1 MDIGLF
7 ILEMQ
12 GQIWVFTFSK
22 YFSLKCSFEPCFWFH
37 EFFFPKKY
45 RTLKA
50 NCIRVRPQWMY
61 EDRHIV
67 GDIPLHA
74 LMIPG
79 THNSGAYDVNFGVS
93 ILTYLLSTMGN

>member
-1 MDIGLF
+1 
-7 ILEMQ
+7 MQ
-12 GQIWVFTFSK
+12 GQIWVFIFSK
-22 YFSLKCSFEPCFWFH
+22 YFFSGVLLNHAFGFTS
-37 EFFFPKKY
+37 FFFPKKY

-93 ILTYLLSTMGN
+93 ILTYA

>member
-1 MDIGLF
+1 M
-7 ILEMQ
+7 
-12 GQIWVFTFSK
+12 
-22 YFSLKCSFEPCFWFH
+22 
-37 EFFFPKKY
+37 
-45 RTLKA
+45 KA

-93 ILTYLLSTMGN
+93 ILTIRKTLEHFTIYLVQSMVSYSLFIHIFWKFSFNTRIF

>member
-12 GQIWVFTFSK
+12 GQIWVFIYFLSIFFWCSK
-22 YFSLKCSFEPCFWFH
+22 KYFWFH
-37 EFFFPKKY
+37 EFFFFFLKY

-67 GDIPLHA
+67 GDMPLHA

-93 ILTYLLSTMGN
+93 STIS

>member
-1 MDIGLF
+1 MLLVSLSRVFFLF
-7 ILEMQ
+7 
-12 GQIWVFTFSK
+12 S
-22 YFSLKCSFEPCFWFH
+22 
-37 EFFFPKKY
+37 KKY

-93 ILTYLLSTMGN
+93 TYPQLWKISQFT

>member
-1 MDIGLF
+1 ML
-7 ILEMQ
+7 L
-12 GQIWVFTFSK
+12 VSRV
-22 YFSLKCSFEPCFWFH
+22 
-37 EFFFPKKY
+37 FFFFFSKKY

>member
-1 MDIGLF
+1 MDFGLF

-12 GQIWVFTFSK
+12 GQIWVFTFAK
-22 YFSLKCSFEPCFWFH
+22 YFSLRCSFEKCFWFH
-37 EFFFPKKY
+37 DFFSFSKI

-93 ILTYLLSTMGN
+93 ILTYA

>member
-1 MDIGLF
+1 
-7 ILEMQ
+7 MQ
-12 GQIWVFTFSK
+12 GQIWVFIFAK
-22 YFSLKCSFEPCFWFH
+22 YLRCSFEKTLLVSR
-37 EFFFPKKY
+37 FFFLFSKI

-93 ILTYLLSTMGN
+93 ILTYA